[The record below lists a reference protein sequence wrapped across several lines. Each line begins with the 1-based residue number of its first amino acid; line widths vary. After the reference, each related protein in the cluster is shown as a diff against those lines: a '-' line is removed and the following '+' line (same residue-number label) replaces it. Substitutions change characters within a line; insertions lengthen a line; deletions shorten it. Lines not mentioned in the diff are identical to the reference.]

1 MTEKG
6 TGKLGIIGDVHAE
19 DIRLE
24 SSLSFLVD
32 QGCDK
37 IVCTG
42 DIIDGPGCPNRSVE
56 LLKAFEVITVR
67 GNHDRWIIE
76 NKARHVKHAHK
87 IQDLSGSTL
96 DYLNLLPSEAKFLF
110 GKIRVLLCH
119 GVGKNDLKKVWP
131 GTSRFEPLKSK
142 ELDQII
148 REENFDYVINGH
160 IHFRTMVHFKK
171 LTLINAG
178 TISGEFSP
186 GCTVVDFDKNI
197 IQGFLFEG
205 SNLQLSKSQNLFGQ
219 NYTIWE
225 NTESFNGRWEPVT
238 LF

>member
-1 MTEKG
+1 MAKKEG
-6 TGKLGIIGDVHAE
+6 RKLGIIGDVHAE
-19 DIRLE
+19 DVRLE
-24 SSLSFLVD
+24 YCLRYLAN

-56 LLKAFEVITVR
+56 LLKAFDVITVR

-76 NKARHVKHAHK
+76 NKARHVKNAHK
-87 IQDLSGSTL
+87 MHDLSRSTA
-96 DYLNLLPSEAKFLF
+96 DYLSLLPLQAKFMF
-110 GKIRVLLCH
+110 SGIRVLLCH
-119 GVGKNDLKKVWP
+119 GVGRNDLKKVWP
-131 GTSRFEPLKSK
+131 GTERLQPIKSN

-148 REENFDYVINGH
+148 CEEKFDYVINGH

-178 TISGEFSP
+178 TISGDYSP
-186 GCTVVDFDKNI
+186 GCTLIDFDENMVH
-197 IQGFLFEG
+197 GFLFEG
-205 SNLQLSKSQNLFGQ
+205 SNLQLSKSQNLYGE

-225 NTESFNGRWEPVT
+225 NTESFNGKWDPVT

>member
-1 MTEKG
+1 MIERK

-19 DIRLE
+19 DVRLE
-24 SSLSFLVD
+24 SSLGFLAN
-32 QGCDK
+32 QGCNK

-56 LLKAFEVITVR
+56 LLKAFEVVTVR

-76 NKARHVKHAHK
+76 NKARHVKNAHN
-87 IQDLSGSTL
+87 INDLSRSTL
-96 DYLNLLPSEAKFLF
+96 DYLKLLPTQAEFLF

-119 GVGKNDLKKVWP
+119 GIGKNDLKKVWP
-131 GTSRFEPLKSK
+131 GTNRLEPLKSK
-142 ELDQII
+142 ELDRII
-148 REENFDYVINGH
+148 CEENFDYMINGH

-186 GCTVVDFDKNI
+186 GCTILDFDKEV
-197 IQGFLFEG
+197 IQGYLFEG
-205 SNLQLSKSQNLFGQ
+205 SNLKLSKSHDLYGET
-219 NYTIWE
+219 YTIWE
-225 NTESFNGRWEPVT
+225 NTEAFNGGWEPVT

>member
-110 GKIRVLLCH
+110 AYGAILCAPPFCWSQMRM
-119 GVGKNDLKKVWP
+119 LKVWNIVQYFMIVQYY
-131 GTSRFEPLKSK
+131 TSA
-142 ELDQII
+142 Q
-148 REENFDYVINGH
+148 
-160 IHFRTMVHFKK
+160 
-171 LTLINAG
+171 
-178 TISGEFSP
+178 
-186 GCTVVDFDKNI
+186 
-197 IQGFLFEG
+197 
-205 SNLQLSKSQNLFGQ
+205 
-219 NYTIWE
+219 
-225 NTESFNGRWEPVT
+225 
-238 LF
+238 